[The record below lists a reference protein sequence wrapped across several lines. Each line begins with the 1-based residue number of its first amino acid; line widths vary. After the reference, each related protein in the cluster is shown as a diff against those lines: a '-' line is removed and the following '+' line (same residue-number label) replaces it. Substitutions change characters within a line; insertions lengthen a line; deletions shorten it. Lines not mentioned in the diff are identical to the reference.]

1 MEKPPCAKIPGRLGS
16 RKMTVTMVRLPW
28 VGSSL
33 ILKLTH
39 TAGTGCWS
47 WWLVRDSVAPPWFLI
62 HQESKT
68 LTPFHRVR
76 ARLGSTGTRTLLRS
90 HQLREDILD
99 ITAPSTWS
107 YLLSSSSTSPICW
120 LGDIRAVRE
129 GCGEA

>member
-28 VGSSL
+28 AGFSL

-62 HQESKT
+62 HHESKT
-68 LTPFHRVR
+68 LTPWYSLYCQYHSAQR
-76 ARLGSTGTRTLLRS
+76 RLDYMVSHGTTSLSVEDRMSPLIFLL
-90 HQLREDILD
+90 
-99 ITAPSTWS
+99 
-107 YLLSSSSTSPICW
+107 
-120 LGDIRAVRE
+120 VK
-129 GCGEA
+129 